1 MCMQAGF
8 AFLPIFHSLAHC
20 IPLEFT
26 NIKRFMVSPIALIFF
41 YGSDQLKVALIVQ
54 TELELW
60 NMNVFLSFVLRL
72 SFRETMWQHNNRTNT
87 LKFSN
92 T

>member
-54 TELELW
+54 NRIRTLEYEC
-60 NMNVFLSFVLRL
+60 LSVLCFAFVI
-72 SFRETMWQHNNRTNT
+72 
-87 LKFSN
+87 
-92 T
+92 